1 MEKTNSFESLVFKR
15 FVIPGIII
23 EVLLA
28 LYTLGMGNP
37 MLPTGLNL
45 SLLSRPIG
53 GPPAIAMQAGMI
65 PCVILMLAFLSVSW
79 IYTVVF
85 LYKYYKESSTF
96 LNSIRRFLIFGL
108 LVLLIL
114 DLLALSGWIEF
125 IRWEYVHIMNLPVV
139 ITLTSLVYI
148 MTGVFLYWTIRTYRN
163 QEVKFFSLKT
173 LEGVALF
180 VVSLV
185 LIIGALL
192 LLV

>member
-15 FVIPGIII
+15 FVIPGIVI
-23 EVLLA
+23 ETFLVLIVCV
-28 LYTLGMGNP
+28 
-37 MLPTGLNL
+37 PTGLNL
-45 SLLSRPIG
+45 GLLSRPIG

-65 PCVILMLAFLSVSW
+65 PCAILMLAFLGVSW

-96 LNSIRRFLIFGL
+96 LNSIRRFLVFGL
-108 LVLLIL
+108 LVLLML

-139 ITLTSLVYI
+139 ITLTTLVYI
-148 MTGVFLYWTIRTYRN
+148 MTGVFLYWTIKTYRS
-163 QEVKFFSLKT
+163 QEIKFFGLKT

-185 LIIGALL
+185 LIVGALL

>member
-15 FVIPGIII
+15 FVIPGIVI
-23 EVLLA
+23 ETLLVLIVCV
-28 LYTLGMGNP
+28 
-37 MLPTGLNL
+37 PTGLNL

-65 PCVILMLAFLSVSW
+65 PCAILMLAFLGVSW

-96 LNSIRRFLIFGL
+96 LNSIRRFLVFGL
-108 LVLLIL
+108 LVLLML

-139 ITLTSLVYI
+139 ITLTTLVYI
-148 MTGVFLYWTIRTYRN
+148 MTGVFLYWTIKTYRS
-163 QEVKFFSLKT
+163 QEIKFFGLKT